1 MSCARKRVQVIG
13 PCVMVLVGGPFRRG
27 TTGAYT
33 LSGFFATYLC
43 PPASARADRQAAQPP
58 PLPVRLPD
66 TDTARGSHGR
76 GERGGMAGGV
86 AGAQAV
92 LPCPAAPE
100 VERVRGGRR

>member
-66 TDTARGSHGR
+66 TDTAR
-76 GERGGMAGGV
+76 AATGV
-86 AGAQAV
+86 ESGAVWRVGWPARR
-92 LPCPAAPE
+92 LSCPALQPP
-100 VERVRGGRR
+100 R